1 MVMKAKNETRP
12 FVMDISPITC
22 YGSGDTGK
30 GLVGY
35 TAIYTDGSFK
45 NITLSYC
52 PETKAA
58 MQAEIT
64 KLKQNME
71 SGLVTTP
78 AAKPLDNEN
87 KHSNQKRR
95 QS

>member
-12 FVMDISPITC
+12 FVKDLSPITC
-22 YGSGDTGK
+22 FVKDDTGA
-30 GLVGY
+30 GLVGF
-35 TAIYTDGSFK
+35 TAVYTDGSFK
-45 NITLSYC
+45 NISLAFNPDT
-52 PETKAA
+52 EAA

-71 SGLVTTP
+71 SGLVAIP

-95 QS
+95 PI